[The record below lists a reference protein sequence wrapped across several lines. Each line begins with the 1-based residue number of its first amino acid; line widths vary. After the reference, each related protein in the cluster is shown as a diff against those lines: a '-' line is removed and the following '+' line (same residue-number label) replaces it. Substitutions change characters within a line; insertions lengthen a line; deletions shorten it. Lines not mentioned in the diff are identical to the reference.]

1 MSTVTN
7 LPGETQPPA
16 AHAVVNAVQSSAP
29 VKTRTG
35 KILIVD
41 DDKFVTETLCL
52 MLQGV
57 GYTAIKGINDPRTA
71 LKIIFSK
78 HPPDV
83 VITDVQMPE
92 INGVELLKQV
102 RKRKG
107 LSEMPVIV
115 LTASEDQ
122 RVREI
127 SLQLGANDFLNKPIC
142 ASNLTEADARIR
154 NLIVQKRQHGEL
166 CRLSNQLRAEV
177 RVRTKELYATRRETI
192 HCLARAA
199 DSRDSETGQHVIR
212 VGRYAAVLAESLG
225 MNENFVNWIEL
236 AAQLHDVGKLS
247 IPESIL
253 RKPGKLTDEERK
265 IMECHCDAAGSILIG
280 AEGTQTQITSPL
292 LQMAARIAA
301 THHEWWDGSGYP
313 AGLSGEAI
321 PIEGRITA
329 VADVFDA
336 LSSRRSYKDAFDV
349 GRCFEMLNEERGTH
363 FDPRVIDAFFDSKYE
378 ILSVFHETAC

>member
-7 LPGETQPPA
+7 LPGETQPTA
-16 AHAVVNAVQSSAP
+16 AHSVVTAVQSSAP

-35 KILIVD
+35 RILIVD

-71 LKIIFSK
+71 LKIIFSQ

-127 SLQLGANDFLNKPIC
+127 SLQMGANDFLNKPIC

-212 VGRYAAVLAESLG
+212 VGRYAAILAESLG

-253 RKPGKLTDEERK
+253 RKPGKT
-265 IMECHCDAAGSILIG
+265 
-280 AEGTQTQITSPL
+280 
-292 LQMAARIAA
+292 
-301 THHEWWDGSGYP
+301 
-313 AGLSGEAI
+313 
-321 PIEGRITA
+321 
-329 VADVFDA
+329 
-336 LSSRRSYKDAFDV
+336 
-349 GRCFEMLNEERGTH
+349 N
-363 FDPRVIDAFFDSKYE
+363 
-378 ILSVFHETAC
+378 

>member
-1 MSTVTN
+1 MLTDTTSTAIQHGAAVA
-7 LPGETQPPA
+7 PEVQPSTTD
-16 AHAVVNAVQSSAP
+16 Q
-29 VKTRTG
+29 TRAG
-35 KILIVD
+35 RVLIVD
-41 DDKFVTETLCL
+41 DEALVTQTLSL
-52 MLQGV
+52 LLARV
-57 GYTAIKGINDPRTA
+57 GYTSVHEINDPREA
-71 LKIIFSK
+71 LKIIFSEE
-78 HPPDV
+78 PPDV

-92 INGVELLKQV
+92 INGFEVLKHV
-102 RKRKG
+102 RKKYH
-107 LSEMPVIV
+107 LSEMPLVV

-122 RVREI
+122 RVRDV

-142 ASNLTEADARIR
+142 ASNLAEVDARIR
-154 NLIVQKRQHGEL
+154 NLIVQKQQHTEL
-166 CRLSNQLRAEV
+166 QRMSNELRAEV
-177 RVRTKELYATRRETI
+177 RVRTKELFATRRETI

-212 VGRYAAVLAESLG
+212 VGRYAAILSESLG
-225 MNENFVNWIEL
+225 MGRDFVNWIEL

-253 RKPGKLTDEERK
+253 RKPGRLTDEERT
-265 IMECHCDAAGSILIG
+265 IMETHCDAARSILLG
-280 AEGTQTQITSPL
+280 ATGSQTQITSPL

-321 PIEGRITA
+321 PMEGRITA

-336 LSSRRSYKDAFDV
+336 LSTRRSYKDAFDV
-349 GRCFEMLNEERGTH
+349 GQCFEMLNEERGTH

-378 ILSVFHETAC
+378 ILSVFHERAY